1 MIFDA
6 NLMFD
11 MTYTA
16 AAGMG
21 GVAVFTSNS
30 SQVSTNVIDQL
41 YQRDLGQAKSGV
53 GPVEIF
59 VVVTTAFAGGTS
71 LNIQLQGSTD
81 NVTYTVYA
89 ESGAIPTA
97 SLVVGAN
104 LFNVQIPGVQPETG
118 PAPRYYRLNY
128 VCVGVMTA
136 GSVISGLGATDD
148 NRYYKP
154 GIVVSN

>member
-11 MTYTA
+11 MTYSA

-21 GVAVFTSNS
+21 GVNVFTSGS

-41 YQRDLGQAKSGV
+41 YARDLGQSKSGP

-71 LNIQLQGSTD
+71 LNVQLQGSTD

-97 SLVVGAN
+97 SLVAGAN
-104 LFNVQIPGVQPETG
+104 IFNSAIPGVQPESG

-128 VCVGVMTA
+128 VCVGAMTA
-136 GSVISGLGATDD
+136 GAVIAGLGVTDD
-148 NRYYKP
+148 NRYYRP